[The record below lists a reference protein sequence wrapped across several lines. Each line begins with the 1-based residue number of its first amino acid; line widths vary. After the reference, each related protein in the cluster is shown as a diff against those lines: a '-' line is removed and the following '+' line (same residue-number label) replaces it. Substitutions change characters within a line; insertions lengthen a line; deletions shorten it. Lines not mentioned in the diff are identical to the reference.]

1 MCRVLYSKAMK
12 KLGIL
17 LLVGLLYIGCKK
29 ERGERLFQLLYP
41 NFTFTLPS
49 GISPFSAPTFAFNN
63 ESTSI
68 DLYLQ
73 ENNSDTSVIAAINPY
88 SAVISSLNNTA
99 FDFLDGVSVR
109 ICPAGIVECDA
120 FDEAFYLD
128 NMRNRSYRDIELLPT
143 LRNFKPLLSEKNY
156 RVEVVFLMNDFTP
169 VTIEC
174 KFDMAF
180 EAVR

>member
-1 MCRVLYSKAMK
+1 MN

-17 LLVGLLYIGCKK
+17 LLAGVLFFGCRK
-29 ERGERLFQLLYP
+29 ERGERIFELLYP

-49 GISPFSAPTFAFNN
+49 GLSPFTAPTFAFNN

-73 ENNSDTSVIAAINPY
+73 QNNTDTSVITAINPY
-88 SAVISSLNNTA
+88 SAQITSLNNTA

-109 ICPAGIVECDA
+109 ICPAGIVQCDA

-128 NMRNRSYRDIELLPT
+128 NMRNRSYRTIELLPT
-143 LRNFKPLLSEKNY
+143 LRNFKPLLSGKTY
-156 RVEVVFLMNDFTP
+156 RVEIVFMMNDFTP

-174 KFDMAF
+174 KFDMSF

>member
-1 MCRVLYSKAMK
+1 MK
-12 KLGIL
+12 KLGVL
-17 LLVGLLYIGCKK
+17 LLVGLLFLGCRK
-29 ERGERLFQLLYP
+29 EGGERIFELLYP

-49 GISPFSAPTFAFNN
+49 GLSPFTAPTFAFNN

-73 ENNSDTSVIAAINPY
+73 QNNTDTSVITAINPY
-88 SAVISSLNNTA
+88 SAQITSLNNTS

-109 ICPAGIVECDA
+109 ICPAGIEQCDA

-128 NMRNRSYRDIELLPT
+128 NMRNRSYRTIEMLPT
-143 LRNFKPLLSEKNY
+143 LRNFKPLLSGRTY
-156 RVEVVFLMNDFTP
+156 RVEIVFIMNDFTP
-169 VTIEC
+169 VTIDC
-174 KFDMAF
+174 KFDMSF

>member
-1 MCRVLYSKAMK
+1 MN

-17 LLVGLLYIGCKK
+17 LLAGVLFFGCRK
-29 ERGERLFQLLYP
+29 ERGERIFELLYP

-49 GISPFSAPTFAFNN
+49 GLSPFTAPSFAFNN

-73 ENNSDTSVIAAINPY
+73 QNNTDTSVITAINPY
-88 SAVISSLNNTA
+88 SAQITSLNNTA

-109 ICPAGIVECDA
+109 ICPAGIVQCDA

-128 NMRNRSYRDIELLPT
+128 NMRNRSYRTIELLPT
-143 LRNFKPLLSEKNY
+143 LRNFKPLLSGKTY
-156 RVEVVFLMNDFTP
+156 RVEIVFMMNDFTP

-174 KFDMAF
+174 KFDMSF

>member
-1 MCRVLYSKAMK
+1 MK

-17 LLVGLLYIGCKK
+17 LLVVLLYVGCKK
-29 ERGERLFQLLYP
+29 DGRERIFELLYP
-41 NFTFTLPS
+41 NFIFTLPS
-49 GISPFSAPTFAFNN
+49 GISPFSAPAFAFNN
-63 ESTSI
+63 ESTNI

-73 ENNSDTSVIAAINPY
+73 ESNTDTSAILAINPY
-88 SAVISSLNNTA
+88 SARITALNNTA

-109 ICPAGIVECDA
+109 ICPAGLEECDA

-128 NMRNRSYRDIELLPT
+128 NMRNRTYTTIELLPS
-143 LRNFKPLLSEKNY
+143 LRNFKPLLSAKKY
-156 RVEVVFLMNDFTP
+156 RMEVVFMMNDFTP

-174 KFDMAF
+174 KFDMSF